1 MFRISDLR
9 SKDIVNI
16 QDGKRLGP
24 VRDIEVDLAAGQ
36 IRALVLPGARRVF
49 GLFSRGDETIISWQ
63 QIKKIGVD
71 VVLVELE
78 EQMIKPPHKVRR
90 GKHYSREEE
99 ETWIDLE
106 RPEIIEEEEDLEK

>member
-24 VRDIEVDLAAGQ
+24 VRDIEVDLAVGQ
-36 IRALVLPGARRVF
+36 IKALVLPGERRFF
-49 GLFSRGDETIISWQ
+49 GLFSRGDELIVAWK

-71 VVLVELE
+71 VVLVELNN
-78 EQMIKPPHKVRR
+78 QIPPQHSRSRRPHK
-90 GKHYSREEE
+90 YEEDDWE
-99 ETWIDLE
+99 GWIDLDKNDQ
-106 RPEIIEEEEDLEK
+106 EEPREP

>member
-36 IRALVLPGARRVF
+36 IKALVLPGERRFF
-49 GLFSRGDETIISWQ
+49 GLFSRGDELIIAWQ

-71 VVLVELE
+71 VVLVELNN
-78 EQMIKPPHKVRR
+78 QIPPQRPKSRR
-90 GKHYSREEE
+90 SHRYDIDEGEG
-99 ETWIDLE
+99 WIDLDRNE
-106 RPEIIEEEEDLEK
+106 LEPPCGT